1 MSLSLQ
7 RKVFLALA
15 AAMLLLSGI
24 ALASYRTLSTMD
36 ESARWVRHTQDVLA
50 ELADVQQTVTQA
62 ETAARGFL
70 LTGAPAF
77 IAPYDSALRRAESEL
92 PHLRRL
98 VADNAM
104 QARRARQLDRI
115 VHRRLD
121 ILRDNVALYE
131 KGDWPGAIAAVRT
144 GAGRAAMDTVQ
155 AQVKAMDASER
166 QLLADRRAAQAR
178 AVRFAYIVILS
189 GIGLALVVSI
199 SALVAVAQDVR
210 ARERITGELGDAL
223 AKAQSANRA
232 KSDFLARMSHELRT
246 PLNSVIG
253 FANVLLKNKRD
264 TLDEQ
269 DKSFVERIQANGR
282 HLLGIINDIL
292 DLAKIEAGRMDFSPG
307 SVDIGVLVT
316 ETMREFD
323 WRDGLTGE
331 LIVPAQLTPVQTD
344 RDKLR
349 QVLVNLI
356 SNAAK
361 FTERGRVV
369 VRVIADAETNAPLRI
384 DVIDSGIGI
393 AKERVDAIFEAF
405 EQAEVT
411 TARRYGGT
419 GLGLAISRS
428 ICERLGHRLSVVSTH
443 GEGATF
449 SVALRSGVPAPMRH
463 ELPARGTPVVPAD
476 SGVRRMLGTVAET
489 ARPTVLVIDDSSDS
503 RLLISQF
510 VEDAGYQAMTATS
523 GEQGLQMALE
533 FRPDLIT
540 LDLMMPGMD
549 GWDVLRRLKMHPS
562 TADIPVV
569 VVSIVGS
576 EQRGGIV
583 GAMDIVDKPVS
594 REELIGALRRNLGK
608 RPARVLVVEDD
619 ADARTLIHAHLS
631 ELPGFEVR
639 TTSDAESALGVLED
653 FTPDLVLLDLMLP
666 RMGGMELLARLR
678 GDERFVDLPVVV
690 TTSKSLD
697 PAELRALER
706 QTLTVVQKGATLGEQ
721 LRRVL
726 RGVLREVRARE
737 MV

>member
-15 AAMLLLSGI
+15 AAMLVLSGV
-24 ALASYRTLSTMD
+24 AWASYRTLSTMVD
-36 ESARWVRHTQDVLA
+36 SARWVRHSQDVIASLA
-50 ELADVQQTVTQA
+50 AVEQSVTEA
-62 ETAARGFL
+62 ETGSRGFL
-70 LTGAPAF
+70 LTGSPVF
-77 IAPYDSALRRAESEL
+77 LAPYESAIRDIGAEL
-92 PHLRRL
+92 PHLRGF
-98 VADNAM
+98 VADNRA
-104 QARRARQLDRI
+104 QSRRARQLEGI
-115 VHRRLD
+115 GRRRRA
-121 ILRDNVALYE
+121 IRRAHVALYQR
-131 KGDWPGAIAAVRT
+131 GDWPGAIAAVRT
-144 GAGRAAMDTVQ
+144 GAGRAAMDTVRRQ
-155 AQVKAMDASER
+155 ADAMKAAEGE
-166 QLLADRRAAQAR
+166 LLADRRAAEVR
-178 AVRFAYIVILS
+178 AVRFAYIVIPS
-189 GIGLALVVSI
+189 GIGLALLVSI
-199 SALVAVAQDVR
+199 GALIAVARDVR
-210 ARERITGELGDAL
+210 TRERITAELGDAL

-253 FANVLLKNKRD
+253 FANVLLKNKRA

-292 DLAKIEAGRMDFSPG
+292 DLAKIEAGRMDFSPV
-307 SVDIGVLVT
+307 SVDLGVLIT

-331 LIVPAQLTPVQTD
+331 LILPAHLSPIQTD

-369 VRVIADAETNAPLRI
+369 VRVIADVETNAPLRI

-411 TARRYGGT
+411 TARRFGGT

-428 ICERLGHRLSVVSTH
+428 ICERLGHRIVAVSTP

-449 SVALRSGVPAPMRH
+449 SIALRPEAMTPARH
-463 ELPARGTPVVPAD
+463 ELPARGTPVMPAE
-476 SGVRRMLGTVAET
+476 SGVRRMLGIVAES

-510 VEDAGYQAMTATS
+510 VEDAGYQAITATS

-569 VVSIVGS
+569 VVSIVGT

-583 GAMDIVDKPVS
+583 GAMDIVDKPVV

-608 RPARVLVVEDD
+608 RSARVLVVEDD
-619 ADARTLIHAHLS
+619 ADARTLIQAHLS
-631 ELPGFEVR
+631 ELPGFDVR
-639 TTSDAESALGVLED
+639 STADAESALAVLED
-653 FTPDLVLLDLMLP
+653 FTPDLVLP

-678 GDERFVDLPVVV
+678 ADERFVDVPVVV
-690 TTSKSLD
+690 TTSKSLGT
-697 PAELRALER
+697 AEMRELER
-706 QTLTVVQKGATLGEQ
+706 QTLTVVQKGATLGDS

-737 MV
+737 TV

>member
-15 AAMLLLSGI
+15 AAMLALAGI

-50 ELADVQQTVTQA
+50 SLATLQEEVVDA
-62 ETAARGFL
+62 ETGSRGFL
-70 LTGAPAF
+70 LTGTPAF
-77 IAPYDSALRRAESEL
+77 LAPYEKATRNVEAEL
-92 PHLRRL
+92 PRLRAL
-98 VADNAM
+98 VSDNAV
-104 QARRARQLDRI
+104 QARRARQLERI
-115 VHRRLD
+115 VRRRLD
-121 ILRDNVALYE
+121 ILRANVALYE
-131 KGDWPGAIAAVRT
+131 KGDWPAAIAAVRT
-144 GAGRAAMDTVQ
+144 GAGRAAMDTVR
-155 AQVKAMDASER
+155 AQVAAMNAAER
-166 QLLADRRAAQAR
+166 QLLGDRRAAQER
-178 AVRFAYIVILS
+178 AVRFAYVVILS
-189 GIGLALVVSI
+189 GIGLAILVSI
-199 SALVAVAQDVR
+199 AALVAVAHDVR
-210 ARERITGELGDAL
+210 ARERITAELGDAL

-253 FANVLLKNKRD
+253 FANVLLKNKRA

-292 DLAKIEAGRMDFSPG
+292 DLAKIEAGRMDFSPV
-307 SVDIGVLVT
+307 SVDIAVLVT
-316 ETMREFD
+316 ECMREFD

-331 LIVPAQLTPVQTD
+331 LILPAQLSPVQTD

-369 VRVIADAETNAPLRI
+369 VRVIADLDTSAPLRI

-411 TARRYGGT
+411 TARRFGGT

-428 ICERLGHRLSVVSTH
+428 ICDRLGHRLTVVSTP

-449 SVALRSGVPAPMRH
+449 SVALRPDVPTPMRH
-463 ELPARGTPVVPAD
+463 ELPARGTPVAPAD
-476 SGVRRMLGTVAET
+476 SGVRRMLGIVPET
-489 ARPTVLVIDDSSDS
+489 ARPSILVIDDSSDS

-510 VEDAGYQAMTATS
+510 VEDAGYQAFTATS

-576 EQRGGIV
+576 EQRGGVV
-583 GAMDIVDKPVS
+583 GAMDIVDKPVV
-594 REELIGALRRNLGK
+594 REELISALRRNLGK
-608 RPARVLVVEDD
+608 RSARVLVVEDD
-619 ADARTLIHAHLS
+619 ADARTLIQAHLS

-639 TTSDAESALGVLED
+639 TTGDAESALAVLED
-653 FTPDLVLLDLMLP
+653 FTPDLVLLDLVLP

-678 GDERFVDLPVVV
+678 ADDRFVDLPVVV
-690 TTSKSLD
+690 TTSKSLA
-697 PAELRALER
+697 PGELRELER
-706 QTLTVVQKGATLGEQ
+706 QTLTVVQKGSTLGDS

-737 MV
+737 TV